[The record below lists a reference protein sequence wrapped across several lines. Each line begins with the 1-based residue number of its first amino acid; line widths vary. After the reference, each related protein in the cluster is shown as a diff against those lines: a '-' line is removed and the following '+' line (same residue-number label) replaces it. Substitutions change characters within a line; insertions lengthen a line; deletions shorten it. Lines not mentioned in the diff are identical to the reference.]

1 MTYRH
6 RIIPGLCLA
15 AALAFLAS
23 TVYGQANPAFKT
35 LVQFAG
41 TNGANPVSQPI
52 QLPSGNLLGVT
63 LSSQFHPHAPST
75 IYEVTNKGAIQN
87 VFQLASDGS
96 QGAVIEN
103 GFTNN
108 PVVQA
113 SDGSLYGVMNYATGG
128 GYGLVY
134 RFTLPST
141 FHVLHTFVP
150 STTDC
155 ATVFEAMV
163 EALDGNLYG
172 MCYGGGWAVRRWR
185 DLPRRT

>member
-6 RIIPGLCLA
+6 RIRLGLFLSVA
-15 AALAFLAS
+15 STILAS
-23 TVYGQANPAFKT
+23 ALCAQTNPAFKT

-52 QLPSGNLLGVT
+52 QLPNGNLLGVT
-63 LSSQFHPHAPST
+63 LSSKFHPHAPST
-75 IYEVTNKGAIQN
+75 IYQITNKGAIQS
-87 VFQLASDGS
+87 VFQLASDGT
-96 QGAVIEN
+96 QGAVIDN

-134 RFTLPST
+134 RFTLPGT
-141 FHVLHTFVP
+141 FEVLHTFVP
-150 STTDC
+150 SATDC
-155 ATVFEAMV
+155 ATVFEARYRLWTATSMACATG
-163 EALDGNLYG
+163 EG
-172 MCYGGGWAVRRWR
+172 
-185 DLPRRT
+185 